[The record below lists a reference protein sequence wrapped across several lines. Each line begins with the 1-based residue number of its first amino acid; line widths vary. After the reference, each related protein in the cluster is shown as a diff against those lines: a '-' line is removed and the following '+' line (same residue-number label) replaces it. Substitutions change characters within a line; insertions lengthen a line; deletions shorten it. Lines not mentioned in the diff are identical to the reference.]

1 MRNGVKATLIVG
13 GIIAA
18 TLFFPPQKRDRLASA
33 PQTFGEA
40 GSTVQHRPVVAT
52 DAMRPNPSMPLT
64 RAGQ

>member
-40 GSTVQHRPVVAT
+40 ARHVRALAT
-52 DAMRPNPSMPLT
+52 TLPL
-64 RAGQ
+64 R